1 MRKLARIL
9 LVSAC
14 AVGLAAIAAYAADQT
29 ILGRFFSVKAEL
41 GGPTKTK
48 VSALEKNSNDTLVG
62 DPTATGSAGGA
73 ILQIFVN
80 GGTPSSQS
88 FVLNQ
93 GANSRGKPFWSGDA
107 VKGFK
112 YSDSRGEQS
121 AVKSLSIA
129 LKPGGTFRIKA
140 TISSKNGPLS
150 IVPPDPGTSACVA
163 VRLGVNGTSGDRYSA
178 QFGPESELTNK
189 DATLFRATKPR
200 NEGECPSGVPA
211 AHLYWTNAGD
221 GTIVEADL
229 DGSNQTTIAT
239 GQSTPFGVAVGSS
252 HLYWA
257 NEGNSTIVEANLDG
271 SDPKTIATTGRN
283 GPQGVAVDSSHL
295 YWSNPGDQTIVE
307 ANLDGTGQ
315 QTIATGQFF
324 SRGVAVDASHLYW
337 ANVGDG
343 TIIEANLDGSN
354 QTTIAT
360 GQNGPTGVAVGP

>member
-1 MRKLARIL
+1 MEMRKLALIF

-29 ILGRFFSVKAEL
+29 ILGRFFSVKAEP

-93 GANSRGKPFWSGDA
+93 GTNSRGKPFWSGDA

-129 LKPGGTFRIKA
+129 LKQGGTFKIKA
-140 TISSKNGPLS
+140 TISSKNGPVS
-150 IVPPDPGTSACVA
+150 IAPPDPGTNACVA

-178 QFGPESELTNK
+178 QFGSESELTNK
-189 DATLFRATKPR
+189 DGTLFKATKPV
-200 NEGECPSGVPA
+200 NEGVCPSGTTTTTSASTTTTTTTTSTSTTSTSTTTTSSTTTSTA
-211 AHLYWTNAGD
+211 APGCPCEGTSFGGVTWDSTFQADNCFNLGTSFYVAAEFDPSHDEFNQLRILAD
-221 GTIVEADL
+221 GTACDIRLSTFEDSDDMPLTPAQRDACVESLMAIAAAD
-229 DGSNQTTIAT
+229 GKSCPP
-239 GQSTPFGVAVGSS
+239 SP
-252 HLYWA
+252 Y
-257 NEGNSTIVEANLDG
+257 
-271 SDPKTIATTGRN
+271 
-283 GPQGVAVDSSHL
+283 
-295 YWSNPGDQTIVE
+295 
-307 ANLDGTGQ
+307 
-315 QTIATGQFF
+315 
-324 SRGVAVDASHLYW
+324 
-337 ANVGDG
+337 
-343 TIIEANLDGSN
+343 
-354 QTTIAT
+354 
-360 GQNGPTGVAVGP
+360 